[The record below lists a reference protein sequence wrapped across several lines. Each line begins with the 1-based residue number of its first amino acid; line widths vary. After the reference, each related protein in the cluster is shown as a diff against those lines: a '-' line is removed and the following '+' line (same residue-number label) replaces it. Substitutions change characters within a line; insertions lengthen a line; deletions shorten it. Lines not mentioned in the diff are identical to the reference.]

1 MDAERFDTLA
11 RALTASGSRRRA
23 LAALSG
29 GLALAIG
36 ATSPRETKAK
46 KKKCPPCK
54 KPKKGKCK
62 GKKPDGTPCA
72 GGTCQSGVCSGATVQ
87 PTCTG
92 LAQSCSADAACCTGI
107 CNAGGSNVGPFP
119 GTANE
124 CATCRTGGAGCA
136 GAGDPTCCGARTC
149 SYRSPGAPTPNQCC
163 SVINETC
170 STTGGGSCC
179 AEPVNPAGTVCADAG
194 APGAGTCCLRTG
206 TRIGSCGS
214 SEACC
219 TGGCGIVYTATPEAF
234 CCTPPGATCTPG
246 AVVCCPPGLAPAL
259 GTCPSSGQCP

>member
-1 MDAERFDTLA
+1 MDEIRFDRLA
-11 RALTASGSRRRA
+11 RTLTTAGSRRRA
-23 LAALSG
+23 LAALSS
-29 GLALAIG
+29 GLALATG
-36 ATSPRETKAK
+36 ATSPHETEA

-72 GGTCQSGVCSGATVQ
+72 GGTCQSGVCTRATGQ

-124 CATCRTGGAGCA
+124 CATCRTGGAACA

-149 SYRSPGAPTPNQCC
+149 SYRSPGAPAPDRCC

-170 STTGGGSCC
+170 STTSCC
-179 AEPVNPAGTVCADAG
+179 AEPVNPAGTVCPDAG
-194 APGAGTCCLRTG
+194 APGAGTCCLPTG
-206 TRIGSCGS
+206 SRIGFSCGTTK
-214 SEACC
+214 ACC
-219 TGGCGIVYTATPEAF
+219 TGRCHDVYKTHPEAF
-234 CCTPPGATCTPG
+234 CCTPPGVTCTPG
-246 AVVCCPPGLAPAL
+246 ANVCCPPGQHQAL
-259 GTCPSSGQCP
+259 VACPSGGRCP